1 MSSNRA
7 IFILVGVIL
16 GGLVGF
22 KLSDFA
28 ASYFFLERGGI
39 VKNGWRYST
48 EWGTVEPPSL
58 KAAAFAK
65 HVMFGNSAEEAVYYL
80 ATPDG
85 SGGKRYRLHFGADEI
100 PDVGAFWSLTMYHGD
115 LPYNLVANEENKYVI
130 SDRAPGIKFNDDG
143 SLDILIQHTRPAD
156 EDVANWL
163 PAPDGPIMMALRTY
177 IPGADIRE
185 GRYAPP
191 ELTLDSD

>member
-28 ASYFFLERGGI
+28 ASYYFLERGGI

-58 KAAAFAK
+58 KAAAVAK

-80 ATPDG
+80 ATSDG

-143 SLDILIQHTRPAD
+143 SLDVLIQHARPAD
-156 EDVANWL
+156 EDIANWL